1 MKFFTQETERAGCG
15 DFNYGNFYSLF
26 MSWGLMGP
34 DMKRFFQ
41 LSKSSCMNY
50 MTKGSSSK
58 IMIDSISYLDT
69 RVLTQFSD
77 PAVMMK
83 SWSVKTIVDAIKA
96 SEPGMKQR

>member
-1 MKFFTQETERAGCG
+1 VKFFTQETERSGCG
-15 DFNYGNFYSLF
+15 GFNYGNFYSIF

-34 DMKRFFQ
+34 DMKRFWQ
-41 LSKSSCMNY
+41 LSKSSCKSCGLNAF
-50 MTKGSSSK
+50 SCS
-58 IMIDSISYLDT
+58 DT